1 MNVLDRTSR
10 KKKGAPKL
18 AYIYPS
24 STSPHPEN
32 FQQRSS
38 SSLTPLPC
46 TLHSRSASLFS
57 SVQLLFQNPSTSTWY
72 HPKPQ
77 GSSHGGRRSSDASA
91 APVPD
96 AARGG
101 APRAGGVP
109 VLVVVPR
116 AFRRRRRAAS
126 RGVAPPQRPLRLR
139 PRERHRAPAPRA
151 VAARARPL
159 LLLVVVLL
167 RLRRAADEHD
177 RRPTATAGRRLPILV
192 RRCSYSSTGSLHI
205 AGGLQ
210 RAPTGPG
217 VRRQAREPRGGAG
230 EQAGARR
237 AAAEQVGEDGGGPA
251 AAAGSARGVP
261 AGGPRAASDG
271 VGERA
276 AAAVVRVGA
285 RVPLGRGR
293 RRRVPA
299 HGGGVHRQAQ
309 AVPPPGVHDAG
320 RRRGDRVRVRRALR
334 GRPGLHW
341 RPGRRRVV

>member
-1 MNVLDRTSR
+1 MYWTERPE
-10 KKKGAPKL
+10 KK
-18 AYIYPS
+18 
-24 STSPHPEN
+24 
-32 FQQRSS
+32 RSS
-38 SSLTPLPC
+38 KIGLYISLLHLTPSREFPAAQQQLSHSPPLLPP
-46 TLHSRSASLFS
+46 LSQRKYLQFSFS
-57 SVQLLFQNPSTSTWY
+57 SKTQAPATSTWY

-139 PRERHRAPAPRA
+139 PRKRHRAPAPRA

-159 LLLVVVLL
+159 VVVVVLL

-205 AGGLQ
+205 AGGPQ
-210 RAPTGPG
+210 RAPSGPG

-261 AGGPRAASDG
+261 AGGPRAAADG

-334 GRPGLHW
+334 ARPGLHW
-341 RPGRRRVV
+341 RPGRRGVV